1 VRRRIAIAL
10 VVVAVGVG
18 IWVGFWEAHFWVVF
32 VGGSLPIPGLVR
44 PPIPP
49 SMWIP
54 QPEFA
59 RWLCALL
66 GGATTALIA
75 LVALAIDRWP
85 EATYSN

>member
-10 VVVAVGVG
+10 GVAAIAVGVK
-18 IWVGFWEAHFWVVF
+18 VGLWEAHFSVVF
-32 VGGSLPIPGLVR
+32 AGGSLPIPGVVR

-54 QPEFA
+54 QPQFA

-66 GGATTALIA
+66 GAGAGAVVGLIA
-75 LVALAIDRWP
+75 LAVDRWP
-85 EATYSN
+85 EATYAN